1 MDVDVIEKGPE
12 PLVSV
17 PDPDAVALAV
27 VVIPESSQ
35 HVKYVS
41 VVVPLRLIVIVSG
54 PELAASVA
62 A

>member
-1 MDVDVIEKGPE
+1 V

-17 PDPDAVALAV
+17 PEPDAVALVV

-35 HVKYVS
+35 HVKKVS
-41 VVVPLRLIVIVSG
+41 VIVQLRWIVILSG
-54 PELAASVA
+54 PEVAVSVA

>member
-1 MDVDVIEKGPE
+1 MDADDIAKGPE
-12 PLVSV
+12 PVVSV

-41 VVVPLRLIVIVSG
+41 VVVPLRLIVIVSE
-54 PELAASVA
+54 PELAVSVA

>member
-1 MDVDVIEKGPE
+1 MDADDIEKGPE
-12 PLVSV
+12 PVFSV

-41 VVVPLRLIVIVSG
+41 VVVPLRWIVIVSG
-54 PELAASVA
+54 PELAVSVA

>member
-1 MDVDVIEKGPE
+1 MEKGPE
-12 PLVSV
+12 PVFSV

-27 VVIPESSQ
+27 VVIPESCQ

-54 PELAASVA
+54 PELAVSVA

>member
-1 MDVDVIEKGPE
+1 M

-17 PDPDAVALAV
+17 PEPDEVAPVV

-41 VVVPLRLIVIVSG
+41 VVVPLRWIVIVSG
-54 PELAASVA
+54 PETAVSVA

>member
-1 MDVDVIEKGPE
+1 MDADDIENGPE

-17 PDPDAVALAV
+17 PDPDVVALAV
-27 VVIPESSQ
+27 AVIPESSQ

-41 VVVPLRLIVIVSG
+41 VVVPLRLIVMVSG
-54 PELAASVA
+54 PGLAVSVA

>member
-1 MDVDVIEKGPE
+1 MDADDIEKGPE

-54 PELAASVA
+54 PVLAVCA
-62 A
+62 AA

>member
-1 MDVDVIEKGPE
+1 MDADDIAKGPE
-12 PLVSV
+12 PVVNV
-17 PDPDAVALAV
+17 PDPDAVALVV

-54 PELAASVA
+54 PEVAVSVA